1 VRRHNDRQ
9 VEVNCRRGRSN
20 ARLGVPTPGH
30 NKLQEF
36 AKLLDRKPGIT
47 RDTAHGDGVNRIVT
61 RNGEDSRPIAHHDV
75 LALTKDNKACLFKRS
90 NRIEVIDARE
100 LGQD

>member
-1 VRRHNDRQ
+1 MPAP
-9 VEVNCRRGRSN
+9 ES
-20 ARLGVPTPGH
+20 

-61 RNGEDSRPIAHHDV
+61 RNGEDSRSIAHHNV
-75 LALTKDNKACLFKRS
+75 LTLSKDKETRLFKRP
-90 NRIEVIDARE
+90 NRIKVVDARE

>member
-1 VRRHNDRQ
+1 M
-9 VEVNCRRGRSN
+9 
-20 ARLGVPTPGH
+20 PTPGR

-47 RDTAHGDGVNRIVT
+47 RDTAHGYGVNRVVT
-61 RNGEDSRPIAHHDV
+61 RNGEDSRPVTHDDV
-75 LALTKDNKACLFKRS
+75 LALTKNNKTCLFKRP